1 MAFNAEAL
9 RLALERIQSFRTD
22 PEAKI
27 PCPSCEAVGLRVE
40 DRSSRPYAEWYY
52 MSCTACGLDETIH
65 IPLGP
70 PVMGG
75 YD

>member
-1 MAFNAEAL
+1 MGLSPDELKLALEVIAIRHSNAEA
-9 RLALERIQSFRTD
+9 ALT
-22 PEAKI
+22 
-27 PCPSCEAVGLRVE
+27 CPRCSATGLSLV
-40 DRSSRPYAEWYY
+40 DRSSRPYAEWYQL
-52 MSCTACGLDETIH
+52 SCQACSLDETIH

>member
-1 MAFNAEAL
+1 MALDARETAA
-9 RLALERIQSFRTD
+9 ALEEIRTWRSD
-22 PEAKI
+22 PEAAVA
-27 PCPSCEAVGLRVE
+27 CPRCRAPGLAIV

-52 MSCTACGLDETIH
+52 LSCAACGLDETVH

-75 YD
+75 LD